1 MNHLINESDYMSR
14 HSDFKVSNSNF
25 EETLA
30 ENYANFIIDRSIPK
44 SMTLT
49 KLLKS
54 ILQRMK
60 C

>member
-1 MNHLINESDYMSR
+1 MSR
-14 HSDFKVSNSNF
+14 HSDFKVSNSTF